1 VIRRP
6 AQACAALAGALALFA
21 LLAWTAGDWRIAACG
36 AKFVPM
42 APSTA
47 LAILLL
53 SCAIFVHHCRPSA
66 RFARAGVHAAVFGAT
81 ALGLL
86 VQMQTRFGRELPIE
100 GWLSG
105 ATEQMGGVPLGRM
118 SPLTASTLVLCA
130 LAFWLAAPPL
140 GRRWPC
146 RQAASVV
153 TLAVLV
159 IGVVVL
165 LSYAAGVPLLY
176 GTPTIPMALLTAVA
190 FALLAA
196 AILGGTGSDT
206 FPLCLFQPPPEAD
219 SRPSRGWLVGGPL
232 LIFSFLAAGIG
243 AVGYCYFMH
252 QVSASR
258 EAAEK
263 ELLAGADMKVRQV
276 SAWYAERMRDAG
288 FFSETPRLAELAGDC
303 AADPPT
309 AKGRDQMLAWMT
321 SVRKSFHY
329 GRVLLVDRD
338 QRVRL
343 AVPSDKDWLG
353 PTAQSFAA
361 RTLATGRIQVSDLHR
376 SRMVPG
382 TIDMDVFVPLLPE
395 TAEADA
401 RPEPTG
407 ALVFEIDPREFLFPT
422 IQSWPTPSP
431 TAETLLVRREGDAV
445 VYLNEL
451 RHKSG
456 TALTLKMPIERA
468 DIPAVQAA
476 LGRERILEGTDYRDV
491 PVLAVARAVPG
502 TPWFL
507 VAKVDKEEVYA
518 PVRQQGIVTGA
529 LVLVLLAVAALG
541 VGFMGR
547 QRDARWLRSQ
557 LGVERD
563 YAAVLESANA
573 ELEEFNLK
581 AQAATRAKSEFLAN
595 MSHEIRTPM
604 TAILGYADLIG
615 EGCPGH
621 CPYGSEEMQPAVAA
635 IRRNGEHLLALI
647 NDILDLSKIE
657 AGKFEPSLVRCS
669 PFDVLADVAS
679 LMRGR
684 AEAKRLKLETE
695 IAGPMPETILTD
707 PLRLRQILINLTGN
721 AVKFTDRG
729 KVRISAF
736 LVDDGAG
743 PGRGRRPLRRAL
755 DGHADARDGR
765 LRGDPHAPPA
775 RVRRADP
782 RADRAHHGRRPP
794 KVPRRRL

>member
-1 VIRRP
+1 
-6 AQACAALAGALALFA
+6 
-21 LLAWTAGDWRIAACG
+21 
-36 AKFVPM
+36 
-42 APSTA
+42 
-47 LAILLL
+47 
-53 SCAIFVHHCRPSA
+53 
-66 RFARAGVHAAVFGAT
+66 
-81 ALGLL
+81 
-86 VQMQTRFGRELPIE
+86 
-100 GWLSG
+100 
-105 ATEQMGGVPLGRM
+105 
-118 SPLTASTLVLCA
+118 
-130 LAFWLAAPPL
+130 
-140 GRRWPC
+140 
-146 RQAASVV
+146 
-153 TLAVLV
+153 
-159 IGVVVL
+159 
-165 LSYAAGVPLLY
+165 
-176 GTPTIPMALLTAVA
+176 
-190 FALLAA
+190 
-196 AILGGTGSDT
+196 
-206 FPLCLFQPPPEAD
+206 
-219 SRPSRGWLVGGPL
+219 
-232 LIFSFLAAGIG
+232 
-243 AVGYCYFMH
+243 
-252 QVSASR
+252 
-258 EAAEK
+258 
-263 ELLAGADMKVRQV
+263 
-276 SAWYAERMRDAG
+276 
-288 FFSETPRLAELAGDC
+288 
-303 AADPPT
+303 
-309 AKGRDQMLAWMT
+309 
-321 SVRKSFHY
+321 
-329 GRVLLVDRD
+329 
-338 QRVRL
+338 
-343 AVPSDKDWLG
+343 
-353 PTAQSFAA
+353 
-361 RTLATGRIQVSDLHR
+361 
-376 SRMVPG
+376 
-382 TIDMDVFVPLLPE
+382 
-395 TAEADA
+395 
-401 RPEPTG
+401 
-407 ALVFEIDPREFLFPT
+407 
-422 IQSWPTPSP
+422 
-431 TAETLLVRREGDAV
+431 
-445 VYLNEL
+445 
-451 RHKSG
+451 
-456 TALTLKMPIERA
+456 
-468 DIPAVQAA
+468 
-476 LGRERILEGTDYRDV
+476 
-491 PVLAVARAVPG
+491 
-502 TPWFL
+502 
-507 VAKVDKEEVYA
+507 
-518 PVRQQGIVTGA
+518 
-529 LVLVLLAVAALG
+529 
-541 VGFMGR
+541 MGR

-621 CPYGSEEMQPAVAA
+621 CPYGSEEMEPAVAA